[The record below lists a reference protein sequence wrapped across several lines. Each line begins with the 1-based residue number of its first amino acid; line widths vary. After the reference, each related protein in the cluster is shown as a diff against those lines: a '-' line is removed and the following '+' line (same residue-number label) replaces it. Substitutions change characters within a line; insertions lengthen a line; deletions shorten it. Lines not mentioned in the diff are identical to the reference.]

1 MPYLFLLLFVA
12 IPLGELYILISVGAD
27 IGSISTILLCLA
39 TAAIGISLVRT
50 QGLRTIIQARAD
62 LNRGELPAQHM
73 LHGLL
78 IAIAGILL
86 FFPGFV
92 TDALG
97 FLLLFPALRGV
108 MISHWLSKYVRPVQ
122 SGQSTWIEAEVV
134 KEESDPSKLR

>member
-27 IGSISTILLCLA
+27 IGGISTILLCLA
-39 TAAIGISLVRT
+39 TAGIGIGLVRT

-62 LNRGELPAQHM
+62 LNRGEIPAQHM

-78 IAIAGILL
+78 IAVAGILL

-92 TDALG
+92 TDTLG
-97 FLLLFPALRGV
+97 FLLLIPALREFI
-108 MISHWLSKYVRPVQ
+108 ISHWLSKYVRPVRP
-122 SGQSTWIEAEVV
+122 GQFTWIEAEVV
-134 KEESDPSKLR
+134 EEESDPGKLR